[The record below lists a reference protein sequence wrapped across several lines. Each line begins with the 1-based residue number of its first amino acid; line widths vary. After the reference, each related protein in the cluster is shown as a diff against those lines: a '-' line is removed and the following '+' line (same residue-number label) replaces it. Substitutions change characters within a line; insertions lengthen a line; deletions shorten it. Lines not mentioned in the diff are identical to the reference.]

1 MKNSGCGIFV
11 ATDAAA
17 GNMIRL
23 PDFLRTTMFRLAA
36 SFAVIFSMSVIV
48 LFAFIYWQ
56 TETRETERIDRFLV
70 ADAALIA
77 RQTQPQIEQAVLL
90 RNLGDLHRI
99 TFAAL
104 FNADGRLLIGNLA
117 ALPSGLPIDG
127 HAHSLDTVPVETGA
141 LGLGAARAVG
151 RRLPGGNI
159 LVVGRNVD
167 ALDTLGVIVL
177 SGLELGVIPALLVSI
192 AAGAFVSW
200 RAQRRVKSV
209 HQAAERILSGDLRE
223 RLPVRGTDDDFDRLA
238 RSVNLMLD
246 EIRRLLDSVKG
257 AGNDIARDLRAPLAR
272 LRDRLAR
279 AKEEAL
285 PANQLREIADAAVVE
300 LDRTLSMITTLLRI
314 GQIEAGRRHGGVAR
328 FDLAVLVEE
337 VGQIYQPLAEDAGIA
352 LDVAG
357 APRLTITADRG
368 LILEAIANLVQNAIK
383 FTPTGGQIHVAA
395 IATPEG
401 PAVRV
406 ADTGLGIPTAQRDR
420 IFERFYRLDPSRHDD
435 GGGLGLSLVA
445 AIAKF
450 HGYRVTIEDAQPGA
464 VFTLLCRPEAALAPS
479 GSGV

>member
-1 MKNSGCGIFV
+1 MTRVPG
-11 ATDAAA
+11 
-17 GNMIRL
+17 
-23 PDFLRTTMFRLAA
+23 FLRTTVFRLAA
-36 SFAVIFSMSVIV
+36 SFAVMFSVSVIL

-56 TETRETERIDRFLV
+56 TQARETRRIDRFLV

-77 RQTQPQIEQAVLL
+77 GQTEAQIEQAVSL

-104 FNADGRLLIGNLA
+104 FTADGRRVIGNLA
-117 ALPSGLPIDG
+117 ALPTGLPIDG
-127 HAHSLDTVPVETGA
+127 RAHPLDTVPDEAGA

-159 LVVGRNVD
+159 LVVGRNID
-167 ALDTLGVIVL
+167 ALNTIGGTVL
-177 SGLELGVIPALLVSI
+177 SGLELGVIPALLLSI

-238 RSVNLMLD
+238 RGVNLMLD

-279 AKEEAL
+279 AKEAAL
-285 PANQLREIADAAVVE
+285 PADDLRDIADASVVE
-300 LDRTLSMITTLLRI
+300 LDRTLTMITTLLRI
-314 GQIEAGRRHGGVAR
+314 GEIEAGRRHRGVAT
-328 FDLAVLVEE
+328 FDLAALVEE
-337 VGQIYQPLAEDAGIA
+337 VAQIYQPLAEDAGIA

-357 APRLTITADRG
+357 APGLAITADRG

-383 FTPTGGQIHVAA
+383 FTPPGGQIHLAA
-395 IATPEG
+395 LATPEG

-406 ADTGLGIPTAQRDR
+406 ADTGPGVPASERER
-420 IFERFYRLDPSRHDD
+420 IFERFHRLDPSRQDD

-450 HGYRVTIEDAQPGA
+450 HGYRVTTEDAMPGT
-464 VFTLLCRPEAALAPS
+464 VFTLVCRPEPALAPS
-479 GSGV
+479 GIGV

>member
-1 MKNSGCGIFV
+1 
-11 ATDAAA
+11 
-17 GNMIRL
+17 MIRV
-23 PDFLRTTMFRLAA
+23 PDFLRTTVFRLAA
-36 SFAVIFSMSVIV
+36 SFAVMFSVSVIL

-56 TETRETERIDRFLV
+56 TETRETARIDRFLV

-77 RQTQPQIEQAVLL
+77 GETEPQIEQAVSL
-90 RNLGDLHRI
+90 RSLGDLHRI

-104 FNADGRLLIGNLA
+104 FADNGRLLIGNLA
-117 ALPSGLPIDG
+117 ALPPDLPIDG
-127 HAHSLDTVPVETGA
+127 RAHALDTVSPEAGA

-151 RRLPGGNI
+151 RRLPNGNI

-167 ALDTLGVIVL
+167 ALNTLGGIVL
-177 SGLELGVIPALLVSI
+177 SGLELGVIPALLLSVT
-192 AAGAFVSW
+192 AGAFVSW

-238 RSVNLMLD
+238 RGVNLMLD

-279 AKEEAL
+279 AKEAAL
-285 PANQLREIADAAVVE
+285 PADELREVADAAVVE

-314 GQIEAGRRHGGVAR
+314 GEIEAGRRHGGVAT
-328 FDLAVLVEE
+328 FDLAALVEE
-337 VGQIYQPLAEDAGIA
+337 VGQIYQPLAEDAGTA
-352 LDVAG
+352 LDVTGTAG
-357 APRLTITADRG
+357 LAITADRG

-383 FTPTGGQIHVAA
+383 FTPTGGQIHLAV
-395 IATPEG
+395 IATSEG

-406 ADTGLGIPTAQRDR
+406 ADTGPGIPVPQRQR
-420 IFERFYRLDPSRHDD
+420 IFERFYRLDSSRQDD

-450 HGYRVTIEDAQPGA
+450 HGYRVTIDDALPGT
-464 VFTLLCRPEAALAPS
+464 VFTLVCRTEPALAPS
-479 GSGV
+479 

>member
-1 MKNSGCGIFV
+1 MKNSECGIFV
-11 ATDAAA
+11 ATDTRKE
-17 GNMIRL
+17 NMIRV
-23 PDFLRTTMFRLAA
+23 PDFLRTTVFRLAA
-36 SFAVIFSMSVIV
+36 AFAVMFSVSVIL

-56 TETRETERIDRFLV
+56 TQTRETARIDRFLV

-77 RQTQPQIEQAVLL
+77 GETEPQIKQAVSA

-104 FNADGRLLIGNLA
+104 FDADGRLLIGNLA
-117 ALPSGLPIDG
+117 ALPFDLPMDG
-127 HAHSLDTVPVETGA
+127 RAHALDTVPLETGA

-159 LVVGRNVD
+159 LVVGRSVD
-167 ALDTLGVIVL
+167 ALNTLGGIVL
-177 SGLELGVIPALLVSI
+177 SGLELGVIPALLLSVT
-192 AAGAFVSW
+192 AGAFVSW

-238 RSVNLMLD
+238 RGVNLMLD

-279 AKEEAL
+279 AKEAAL
-285 PANQLREIADAAVVE
+285 PADELRELADAAVVE

-314 GQIEAGRRHGGVAR
+314 GEIEAGRRHGGVAT
-328 FDLAVLVEE
+328 FDLAALVEE

-352 LDVAG
+352 LDVTGTAG
-357 APRLTITADRG
+357 LAITADRG

-383 FTPTGGQIHVAA
+383 FTPMGGEIHLAA

-406 ADTGLGIPTAQRDR
+406 ADTGPGIPVRQRQR
-420 IFERFYRLDPSRHDD
+420 IFERFYRLDPSRQDD

-450 HGYRVTIEDAQPGA
+450 HGYRVTIGDAQPGA
-464 VFTLLCRPEAALAPS
+464 VFTLVCQSEPALAPS
-479 GSGV
+479 

>member
-1 MKNSGCGIFV
+1 MTRVPG
-11 ATDAAA
+11 
-17 GNMIRL
+17 
-23 PDFLRTTMFRLAA
+23 FLRTTMFRLAA
-36 SFAVIFSMSVIV
+36 SFAVMFSVSVIL

-56 TETRETERIDRFLV
+56 TRARETERIDRFLV
-70 ADAALIA
+70 ADSALIA
-77 RQTQPQIEQAVLL
+77 GQTAPQIEQAVSL

-104 FNADGRLLIGNLA
+104 FTADGRLLIGNLA
-117 ALPSGLPIDG
+117 ALPSGLPLDG
-127 HAHSLDTVPVETGA
+127 RAHALDTVPEAGA

-151 RRLPGGNI
+151 RRLAEGDI
-159 LVVGRNVD
+159 LVIGRNVD
-167 ALDTLGVIVL
+167 ALNTLGGTVL
-177 SGLELGVIPALLVSI
+177 RGLELGVIPALILSI

-238 RSVNLMLD
+238 RGVNSMLD
-246 EIRRLLDSVKG
+246 EICRLLDSVKG

-279 AKEEAL
+279 AKEAAL
-285 PANQLREIADAAVVE
+285 PLDELREIADAAVVE
-300 LDRTLSMITTLLRI
+300 LDRTLAMITTLLRI
-314 GQIEAGRRHGGVAR
+314 GAIEAGRRHGGVAT
-328 FDLAVLVEE
+328 FDLAALVEE
-337 VGQIYQPLAEDAGIA
+337 VGQIYQPLAEDADIA

-357 APRLTITADRG
+357 TPGLAITADRG

-383 FTPTGGQIHVAA
+383 FTPKGGQIHLAA
-395 IATPEG
+395 TATPEG
-401 PAVRV
+401 PAVLV
-406 ADTGLGIPTAQRDR
+406 ADNGPGIPAWERER
-420 IFERFYRLDPSRHDD
+420 IFERFYRRDPSREDD

-450 HGYRVTIEDAQPGA
+450 HGYRVTAEDAMPGGT
-464 VFTLLCRPEAALAPS
+464 VFTLVCRSEPALAPS
-479 GSGV
+479 GRRV